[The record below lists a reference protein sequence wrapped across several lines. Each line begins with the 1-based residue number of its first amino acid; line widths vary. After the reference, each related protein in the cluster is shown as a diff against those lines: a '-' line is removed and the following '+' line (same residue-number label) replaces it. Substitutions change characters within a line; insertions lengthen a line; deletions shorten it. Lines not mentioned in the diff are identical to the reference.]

1 MPVAGPGDADKGA
14 QVRAELHCPNGT
26 QKHAVAAVLGLQ
38 ARQEPRGRSAKV
50 RAPGLRS
57 RAATRS
63 RGPLD
68 ADPRRRPVAGRRYK
82 GSRHTIV
89 DPDSRRADLVRRLRP
104 ALSPPP
110 TLTPAVSPDE
120 PHQESSHFC
129 ARAQAE
135 KRYMGRMEDHHGPI
149 IYQPPDAHER
159 AYLNRTAKTDSLARN
174 RTGHPPPPPYCCP
187 YPRPYC
193 TLTHSLTPYQG
204 TSSTG
209 RASRATPGASPPER
223 PRPRAPCAQGPAPRH
238 AAHEMRHQLVTRQQR
253 AAGSPSEQTVA

>member
-174 RTGHPPPPPYCCP
+174 RTGHPPPPPPPFPPPPPPPSPPLLLPLPASLLY
-187 YPRPYC
+187 
-193 TLTHSLTPYQG
+193 THSLTHSLSGNIINGQG
-204 TSSTG
+204 QSCHPG
-209 RASRATPGASPPER
+209 RVPARAPAAPR
-223 PRPRAPCAQGPAPRH
+223 ALRPRARAAPR
-238 AAHEMRHQLVTRQQR
+238 R
-253 AAGSPSEQTVA
+253 A